1 MISVGTKEL
10 KNRLSHYLRLVR
22 RGAHVVVTD
31 RGRPVAELKGLGAPS
46 RNELVEAHL
55 AGLAAD
61 GLLTLPDE
69 PGLGRCAPIEVDGP
83 PVSDAVIEDRR

>member
-31 RGRPVAELKGLGAPS
+31 RGRPVAELKKLGAS
-46 RNELVEAHL
+46 STDQLVEAHL

-61 GLLTLPDE
+61 GILILPGDH
-69 PGLGRCAPIEVDGP
+69 GLGRVAPIEIEGP
-83 PVSDAVIEDRR
+83 TVSDAVVEDRR